1 MKKTALLLAALV
13 AGASLPA
20 QTAAPAPA
28 TPAPAPAAPAAP
40 AADAAPSSSW
50 VFTPA
55 FANQYMFRG
64 TRLGGPAFEPS
75 LEYDAGNLAVGVWN
89 NTPLKDKVVGQS
101 DPEFDFYGSYTIEV
115 IKDTLSWQP
124 GYTIYTYPNAKQAD
138 GFYKATYEPNLALN
152 YTVAGVKFTPKIY
165 YDLRLKGPTYEL
177 TVAYTVPL
185 TEAKSELDFI
195 ATAGTFKWTSAAPDQ
210 VNSLG
215 QPADVKNYGNY
226 WLVGVSAPYQ
236 VTKDSKLSL
245 SLAYTKGSDNFFK
258 TGTDGK
264 VANTAAVGRG
274 VISISYAIT
283 F

>member
-1 MKKTALLLAALV
+1 MEAAS
-13 AGASLPA
+13 ARM
-20 QTAAPAPA
+20 AARDRFGVMGDPG
-28 TPAPAPAAPAAP
+28 
-40 AADAAPSSSW
+40 PSTLQRYIQQACS
-50 VFTPA
+50 
-55 FANQYMFRG
+55 
-64 TRLGGPAFEPS
+64 
-75 LEYDAGNLAVGVWN
+75 
-89 NTPLKDKVVGQS
+89 
-101 DPEFDFYGSYTIEV
+101 PENF
-115 IKDTLSWQP
+115 
-124 GYTIYTYPNAKQAD
+124 
-138 GFYKATYEPNLALN
+138 EPNLALN

-185 TEAKSELDFI
+185 TEAKSELDFT

-215 QPADVKNYGNY
+215 QPADVKNWGNY